1 MQKDIKTL
9 PGGEAQITLELSP
22 DEYQGFLAPA
32 AKKISEKNQVSG
44 FRPGLAPY
52 DIIKQK
58 FGEAA
63 ILEEALSEII
73 THTFVKVVTE
83 EKLETVG
90 SPEITIK
97 KMAPGDSLIYEAKI
111 SILPKVTLP
120 DLSTI
125 KISQPTINIK
135 DDEVKKLL
143 LGLAKSRAVEIL
155 ENRPA
160 NENDLVKLDYQI
172 SVAGVPQENATQKN
186 SSVFLGEHH
195 MVPGFEEQI
204 IGLSAGDHK
213 KFNITFPK
221 DYFQKHFAGKECEFS
236 VSINGVY
243 KLEIPELNDEFAK
256 SLGHFHNLGE
266 LEKQI
271 RENLQNEK
279 ENEVNRQLENDLLKN
294 IIEKTSFEII
304 PEKLIANEIHLM
316 SHELEDDLAVRGL
329 DLHTWLANMNKTEE
343 AFEKDLRPGAE
354 LRVKSILII
363 RDIAQK
369 ENITTDKKEID
380 EEIQKITGPYQ
391 DNQENLEQINSPAY
405 RDYLSQSLTSQKV
418 IAWLKEKIVK

>member
-9 PGGEAQITLELSP
+9 PGGETQITLELSP

-125 KISQPTINIK
+125 KISRPTINIK
-135 DDEVKKLL
+135 DDEIKKLL

-329 DLHTWLANMNKTEE
+329 DLHTWLSNMNKTEE

-380 EEIQKITGPYQ
+380 EEIQKITGLYQ